1 MAGRF
6 CKAIRIIESSDFR
19 TDNMNAL
26 ENRIYLASRSPRRRE
41 LLKQIGINFEV
52 LIIRSYPAVRA
63 DVDETLRPGEL
74 PGDYVT
80 RIATNKAMTG
90 WTRALER
97 RLPRLPVLGADTTVA
112 VDGEVIGKPTNTDDA
127 ASILRKLS
135 GREHEVF
142 SAVAVAFND
151 IVTTKLSRS
160 RVRFA
165 DLTDPLIQDY
175 VNTGEPMDKAGA
187 YAVQGKAATFI
198 AEIDGS
204 YSGIMGLPLFETAQ
218 LLKHVGF
225 PLL

>member
-1 MAGRF
+1 
-6 CKAIRIIESSDFR
+6 
-19 TDNMNAL
+19 MNAL

-52 LIIRSYPAVRA
+52 LIMRSFPAVRA
-63 DVDETLRPGEL
+63 DVDETPRAGES

-80 RIATNKAMTG
+80 RIATSKANTG
-90 WTRALER
+90 WLRALER

-112 VDGEVIGKPTNTDDA
+112 VEGEIIGKPIHTDDA
-127 ASILRKLS
+127 ARILRKLS
-135 GREHEVF
+135 GREHEVY

-151 IVTTKLSRS
+151 NIMTKLSCS

-165 DLTDPLIQDY
+165 DLTDSAIQDY
-175 VNTGEPMDKAGA
+175 VDTGEPMDKAGG

-198 AEIDGS
+198 AEIEGS

-218 LLKHVGF
+218 LLKQVGF
-225 PLL
+225 SDL